1 MIPHWKVIQE
11 VANRFGDRQPQFEA
25 AERKLCALR
34 EANQPLVQLEDN
46 PTRVQYRVAR
56 ENTPLVA
63 TALERI
69 TGTADFQD
77 KYVLDRLSEMSK
89 AVCRILKGGSPIG
102 TGFLVT
108 EDILLTNHH
117 VIESADD
124 AEDMI
129 AEFNYEV
136 DATTKALKRSAS
148 FKLDARKFFMT
159 SSLEVSKVT
168 LNSGLDFTLIG
179 VSLTGTFGELL
190 SQFPPI
196 RLDGNLG
203 KIIKG
208 ESCVIVQHPNGL
220 PKKVVLKDIRFF
232 SETGT
237 RLVYESDTLPGSSG
251 SPVFGMGTCEIIALH
266 HSGLS
271 RTDDQNRVL
280 TRSGQLATPETPD
293 DEIDWIGNEGI
304 KVSVIVSAVREATL
318 SPDMEKGRRALLKDT
333 DNIAPQLK
341 QALPDQASVRNGVAN
356 VVTAAAMSNNS
367 VSSNVPDITSSPKE
381 NTMDVPSSSNISTPT
396 AFIISALNKPETVSQ
411 IEAVLSVKYPPGVKL
426 SLLTPATAVVGKE
439 ELFTFTT
446 NFSGNA
452 HEEAGK
458 LAQIPGIF
466 YAEADL
472 PLYLNADT
480 VNIIRKGGGP
490 AESGFLFDDGYGT
503 PNEDTFLKNYTVTA
517 VSKFVAGRKAEEYRR
532 WNWYA
537 TGFDKILLTQQT
549 PASPHEKGIRVVQF
563 DTGYTD
569 HSKVA
574 GAFDTDNDYNFLDN
588 TNNALDLR
596 TISLGK
602 QPGHGTRTGSLLIGH
617 DYSPAAGNGNCGLLA
632 PDNYKLVPFRIAETV
647 VIINRQQQL
656 AAALDAAIAQGFDII
671 TMSMGIPPT
680 LTTARLAK
688 KAYESGVIWCC
699 AAGNSVQAVVAPAV
713 FPGTIAV
720 AASNPL
726 DREWTGSSRG
736 DTVDITAPGEDVLV
750 PIWQA
755 EGDHQEGFA
764 YGDGTSYATPH
775 VAAAAAYWLAKY
787 QDQLRAPEY
796 AGWKRVEAFR
806 QALKDSARKSD
817 QLPTKGFGSGI
828 LNAEK
833 LLNTPPKPANKLN
846 NQYNGWN
853 ESAFLNSLQGY
864 GEIVKTYWNKLHNAI
879 FGTKRGNQE
888 SLTAISAPM
897 SDSARA
903 LESATFGKSRGAYE
917 STTTA
922 TYPDLLQRFNTVQ
935 SIIENAAK

>member
-11 VANRFGDRQPQFEA
+11 VANRFGNRRSDFEA
-25 AERKLCALR
+25 AERKLNALR
-34 EANQPLVQLEDN
+34 NANQPLVQLEDN
-46 PTRVQYRVAR
+46 ATRVQYRVAR
-56 ENTPLVA
+56 ENTPVVA

-77 KYVLDRLSEMSK
+77 KYVLDRLSEMSR
-89 AVCRILKGGSPIG
+89 AVCRILKGGAPIG

-108 EDILLTNHH
+108 PDILLTNHH
-117 VIESADD
+117 VIESAAD
-124 AEDMI
+124 AEDMM

-136 DATTKALKRSAS
+136 DPNTKALKRSAA
-148 FKLDARKFFMT
+148 FKLDARKFFLT
-159 SSLEVSKVT
+159 SSLEVSKT
-168 LNSGLDFTLIG
+168 ALNTGLDFTLIG
-179 VSLTGTFGELL
+179 VNTTGNFGEAL

-208 ESCVIVQHPNGL
+208 EACVIVQHPNGL
-220 PKKVVLKDIRFF
+220 PKKVVMKDIHFF

-251 SPVFGMGTCEIIALH
+251 SPVFGLGTCEVIALH

-280 TRSGQLATPETPD
+280 TRDGQLATPDTPD
-293 DEIDWIGNEGI
+293 DQIDWIGNEGI
-304 KVSVIVSAVREATL
+304 KVSVIVSAIREASL
-318 SPDMEKGRRALLKDT
+318 SAEMENGRSALLRDT
-333 DNIAPQLK
+333 DIIAPQLQ
-341 QALPDQASVRNGVAN
+341 QALADQTVIRQGINQ
-356 VVTAAAMSNNS
+356 VVTAANKNDAVNL
-367 VSSNVPDITSSPKE
+367 PIIPSSPKE
-381 NTMDVPSSSNISTPT
+381 NTMDTPATNAISSLTP
-396 AFIISALNKPETVSQ
+396 FIIAAMNKPATVAQ
-411 IEAVLSVKYPPGVKL
+411 IEAVLSLKYPPGVKL
-426 SLLTPATAVVGKE
+426 SLLTPATATPDKE
-439 ELFTFTT
+439 ALFTFTV

-452 HEEAGK
+452 HEEARE
-458 LAQIPGIF
+458 LAKIPGIF

-480 VNIIRKGGGP
+480 ANVLRKGGGP
-490 AESGFLFDDGYGT
+490 TESGFLFDDGYGT
-503 PNEDTFLKNYTVTA
+503 PNEDLFLKNYTVNA
-517 VSKFVAGRKAEEYRR
+517 ISKFVSGKKEEEYRR
-532 WNWYA
+532 WNWLA
-537 TGFDKILLTQQT
+537 TGFDKILT
-549 PASPHEKGIRVVQF
+549 PEKAPVSPHEKGIRVVQF
-563 DTGYTD
+563 DTGFTD
-569 HSKVA
+569 HSKVIDS
-574 GAFDTDNDYNFLDN
+574 FDTDNDYNFLDN
-588 TNNALDLR
+588 TDVAIDLR
-596 TISLGK
+596 TVAFGK

-617 DYSPAAGNGNCGLLA
+617 QYSPAAGNGNCGLLT

-680 LTTARLAK
+680 LTTAKLARQ
-688 KAYESGVIWCC
+688 AYESGVIWCC

-750 PIWQA
+750 PIWQ
-755 EGDHQEGFA
+755 ETSDHPEGFA

-787 QDQLRAPEY
+787 QDILKAPEY

-817 QLPTKGFGSGI
+817 QLPRKGFGSGI

-833 LLNTPPKPANKLN
+833 LLNTPPKAANKLKN
-846 NQYNGWN
+846 PYDGWN

-864 GEIVKTYWNKLHNAI
+864 AEIVKTYWNKLHDAI

-888 SLTAISAPM
+888 SLAAPATQL

-903 LESATFGKSRGAYE
+903 LESATFGTSVSAYE
-917 STTTA
+917 SATTT